1 MNQYTIQTNGYIFI
15 LDIFLYWNIMTP
27 SDYSQRKAFLLDSIE
42 DTPCLEALA
51 NRSEKRGGGEE

>member
-1 MNQYTIQTNGYIFI
+1 
-15 LDIFLYWNIMTP
+15 MTP